1 METKETPNVLEEK
14 AKKSAAVLQTTNAKV
29 INIQLRKGEA
39 IPEHNVDAEVVI
51 VVRKGRV
58 QFTSQGETAEAT
70 PKNVLHLAPMEH
82 HRLLAEEDSDLLVF
96 QIKA

>member
-14 AKKSAAVLQTTNAKV
+14 AKKSAAVLQTANAKV
-29 INIQLRKGEA
+29 MNIQLRKGEA
-39 IPEHNVDAEVVI
+39 IPEHHADAEVVI

-58 QFTSQGETAEAT
+58 QFTSEGKTVEAT
-70 PKNVLHLAPMEH
+70 PENLLHLDPMENH
-82 HRLLAEEDSDLLVF
+82 QLLATENSDLLVF

>member
-1 METKETPNVLEEK
+1 METKETLNVLEEK
-14 AKKSAAVLQTTNAKV
+14 AKKTAAVLQVANAKV

-39 IPEHNVDAEVVI
+39 IPEHNADAEVVI

-58 QFTSQGETAEAT
+58 QFTADGHTVEAT
-70 PKNVLHLAPMEH
+70 PENVLHLAPMENH
-82 HRLLAEEDSDLLVF
+82 KLLAQEDSDLLVF